1 MEFDPADIYER
12 FQDHMAFCRESLS
25 IEDDSGRVVPM
36 ELWPS
41 QRKLHDA
48 VQRQRRAGKPVRI
61 IYLKSRR
68 VGVSAATAAQ
78 YFHSTPFQSG
88 QHCAVIAHDQ
98 QTANNLFGF
107 YATFSRRYKP
117 FGGVIKLPQMVKD
130 AEGSVGWAN
139 GSWVRVSTARN
150 VNFGRSFN
158 LRRVQLDEFAFYDDP
173 GKLMTSIMAAV
184 PKDADTMVIIPS
196 TANGV
201 GNEFH
206 KLWLRASDPAN
217 HSEWLAVFFAW
228 WEHPANR
235 LPLAIPGDR
244 FQHSLDAEEREIKAK
259 YNLDLE
265 QLNWRRW
272 VIENDF
278 HGDVGKFRQE
288 HPGCPE
294 EAFIAS
300 GRLRFDVQ
308 AIGRM
313 PVQRDAVQ
321 GGLEEIHVGIEK
333 RLAFLPRE
341 RGELTLFRRPQPGQ
355 SYVIGADTS
364 EGIDANAGE
373 GEADPDYSVG
383 QVLNRDTGEQ
393 VAIVRARMQPAA
405 FGAYLW
411 ALATYYNCAAIVPEV
426 NAAGIGVVDEL
437 LRRGYPARLLYH
449 RRREADRD
457 PWERAD
463 LIGWKTTTVTRPQLL
478 SHLDTALREAAIAIH
493 DPVTVQ
499 ELMTFVIHPNGKA
512 EATRGCHDDTVI
524 ALALAVVGIEQM
536 PLTPVREPKRAPKR
550 GDNPDRGR
558 ILKLLR

>member
-1 MEFDPADIYER
+1 
-12 FQDHMAFCRESLS
+12 
-25 IEDDSGRVVPM
+25 
-36 ELWPS
+36 
-41 QRKLHDA
+41 
-48 VQRQRRAGKPVRI
+48 VRI

-78 YFHSTPFQSG
+78 YFHSTPFHAG

-107 YATFSRRYKP
+107 YTTFSRHYKP

-173 GKLMTSIMAAV
+173 SKLMTSIMAAV

-341 RGELTLFRRPQPGQ
+341 RGELTLFRRPQPGLQRGPGAQ
-355 SYVIGADTS
+355 SRHRGAGGDRTRA
-364 EGIDANAGE
+364 DAAGGVRCVPVGAGYLLQLRGDRAG
-373 GEADPDYSVG
+373 GERRRHWRCGRVAAPRLSGAPALSPAPRRGPRSVG
-383 QVLNRDTGEQ
+383 
-393 VAIVRARMQPAA
+393 AR
-405 FGAYLW
+405 G
-411 ALATYYNCAAIVPEV
+411 
-426 NAAGIGVVDEL
+426 
-437 LRRGYPARLLYH
+437 
-449 RRREADRD
+449 
-457 PWERAD
+457 
-463 LIGWKTTTVTRPQLL
+463 
-478 SHLDTALREAAIAIH
+478 
-493 DPVTVQ
+493 
-499 ELMTFVIHPNGKA
+499 
-512 EATRGCHDDTVI
+512 
-524 ALALAVVGIEQM
+524 
-536 PLTPVREPKRAPKR
+536 
-550 GDNPDRGR
+550 PDRLEDDHGYQAAAPQ
-558 ILKLLR
+558 